1 MSKSNLAVVNSEPA
15 CLGEWSAS
23 QLSIIKSQIA
33 VGCSDGELELFA
45 QVCARTGLDPFTRQ
59 IYAISRNSWNPAT
72 KQSEPKMTIQ
82 LSIDGF
88 RAMAAS
94 SGNYGGSQTF
104 WCGEDGIWADVW
116 LSNTPPSAAK
126 TEVYRTNCDRPFV
139 GIARFNSYAQRKK
152 DGGLSGQWPA
162 MPDVMIGK
170 CSEALAL
177 RKAFPAQLSGLY
189 STEEMG
195 QASNSEVQE
204 SSISPSDLWKKAESL
219 GWRKDNMIQLLS
231 AYGFNGPDG
240 VGSFGAIPRDR
251 LGFVS
256 LLIEDPALLK
266 EFATGAGR
274 PLDSP
279 EGAALDVTAEGIA
292 S

>member
-1 MSKSNLAVVNSEPA
+1 MAKSNLVVAAPESA
-15 CLGEWSAS
+15 SLGEWSAS
-23 QLSIIKSQIA
+23 QINIIKSQIA

-94 SGNYGGSQTF
+94 CGSYGGSQTF
-104 WCGEDGIWADVW
+104 WCGDDGIWVDAW

-126 TEVYRTNCDRPFV
+126 TEVYRANCDRPFV
-139 GIARFNSYAQRKK
+139 GVARFSSYAQRKK
-152 DGGLSGQWPA
+152 DGALTGQWPA

-189 STEEMG
+189 STEEMEQAG
-195 QASNSEVQE
+195 NPLPEQASKMATASDLTPITKVLAEAGLE
-204 SSISPSDLWKKAESL
+204 SSKRMEWL
-219 GWRKDNMIQLLS
+219 KDQ
-231 AYGFNGPDG
+231 GFNSPGQIPP
-240 VGSFGAIPRDR
+240 SEIPR
-251 LGFVS
+251 
-256 LLIEDPALLK
+256 LLASAK
-266 EFATGAGR
+266 EFSKAFGKA
-274 PLDSP
+274 PNAEAQP
-279 EGAALDVTAEGIA
+279 EIVEAEVA